1 MLKVINLTKSYGSRQ
16 VLQGISFEAE
26 PGQTVV
32 IMGPSGCGK
41 STTIHCLNRLT
52 EPDGGKILL
61 NGISVLEL
69 NTEQLLK
76 LREKI
81 AFVFQNFNLIQ
92 HLTVEENVMLPLINR
107 DLRQQELKNK
117 ADAVLQQVH
126 LEDRKDDYPA
136 NLSGGQQQRVGIA
149 RALIIDPNLLLLDE
163 PTASLDPILVKEV
176 LDVIEELT
184 HTQGQRI
191 VVLVTHQVAFA
202 LKVADLILLL
212 EEGQVVEQGG
222 PKQIFS
228 QPQSKLGQKYKQ
240 LLEYYR
246 S

>member
-1 MLKVINLTKSYGSRQ
+1 MLKVINLTKSYDSRQ
-16 VLQGISFEAE
+16 VLRGIDFQAQ

-41 STTIHCLNRLT
+41 STTIRCLNRLT

-81 AFVFQNFNLIQ
+81 AFVFQNFNLVE
-92 HLTVEENVMLPLINR
+92 HLTVAENVMLPLINR
-107 DLRQQELKNK
+107 DLLRYEIKNRAQRVLK
-117 ADAVLQQVH
+117 QVQ
-126 LEDRKDDYPA
+126 LFDRRDDYPA
-136 NLSGGQQQRVGIA
+136 NLSGGQKQRVGIA

-176 LDVIEELT
+176 LDVIEALT
-184 HTQGQRI
+184 KTKSQRI
-191 VVLVTHQVAFA
+191 VIIVTHQVAFA
-202 LKVADLILLL
+202 LKVADLIFLLDQ
-212 EEGQVVEQGG
+212 GQVVEQGS
-222 PKQIFS
+222 PEEIFS
-228 QPQSKLGQKYKQ
+228 QPRSELGKKYKQ
-240 LLEYYR
+240 LLDYYR
-246 S
+246 N

>member
-1 MLKVINLTKSYGSRQ
+1 MLKVINLTKSYDSRQ
-16 VLQGISFEAE
+16 VLRGITFDAQA
-26 PGQTVV
+26 GQTVV

-41 STTIHCLNRLT
+41 STTIRCLNRLT

-81 AFVFQNFNLIQ
+81 AFVFQNFNLIE
-92 HLTVEENVMLPLINR
+92 HLTVEENVMLPLIKS
-107 DLRQQELKNK
+107 DLVRQEIVTR
-117 ADAVLQQVH
+117 AQQV
-126 LEDRKDDYPA
+126 LEQVQLAERKNDYPA
-136 NLSGGQQQRVGIA
+136 NLSGGQKQRVGIA
-149 RALIIDPNLLLLDE
+149 RALIIEPNLLLLDE

-176 LDVIEELT
+176 LDVIEDLT
-184 HTQGQRI
+184 KTQDQRI
-191 VVLVTHQVAFA
+191 VIIVTHQVAFA

-212 EEGQVVEQGG
+212 DQGQIVEQGH
-222 PKQIFS
+222 PEEIFS
-228 QPQSKLGQKYKQ
+228 QPQSQLGQKYKQ
-240 LLEYYR
+240 LLDYYR

>member
-1 MLKVINLTKSYGSRQ
+1 MLKVINLTKSYDSRQ
-16 VLQGISFEAE
+16 VLRGIDFQAQ

-41 STTIHCLNRLT
+41 STTIRCLNRLT

-81 AFVFQNFNLIQ
+81 AFVFQNFNLVE
-92 HLTVEENVMLPLINR
+92 HLTVAENVMLPLINR
-107 DLRQQELKNK
+107 DLLRREIRDRAQ
-117 ADAVLQQVH
+117 AVLKQVQ
-126 LEDRKDDYPA
+126 LFDRKDDYPA
-136 NLSGGQQQRVGIA
+136 NLSGGQKQRVGIA

-176 LDVIEELT
+176 LDVIEALT
-184 HTQGQRI
+184 KTKSQRI
-191 VVLVTHQVAFA
+191 VIIVTHQVAFA

-212 EEGQVVEQGG
+212 DQGQVVEQGS
-222 PKQIFS
+222 PEEIFS
-228 QPQSKLGQKYKQ
+228 QPRSELGKKYKQ
-240 LLEYYR
+240 LLDYYR
-246 S
+246 N

>member
-81 AFVFQNFNLIQ
+81 AFVFQNFNLVS
-92 HLTVEENVMLPLINR
+92 HLTVEENVMLPLIHSN
-107 DLRQQELKNK
+107 LLHQEIKHR
-117 ADAVLQQVH
+117 AAEVLQQVH
-126 LEDRKDDYPA
+126 LEDRKNDYPT

-176 LDVIEELT
+176 LAVIEELT
-184 HTQGQRI
+184 QTQGQRI
-191 VVLVTHQVAFA
+191 VVIVTHQVAFA

-212 EEGQVVEQGG
+212 DHGQIVEQGR
-222 PKQIFS
+222 PKQIFA

-246 S
+246 N

>member
-1 MLKVINLTKSYGSRQ
+1 MLKVINLTKSYDSRQ
-16 VLQGISFEAE
+16 VLRGIDFQAQ

-41 STTIHCLNRLT
+41 STTIRCLNRLT

-81 AFVFQNFNLIQ
+81 AFVFQNFNLVE
-92 HLTVEENVMLPLINR
+92 HLTVAENVMLPLINR
-107 DLRQQELKNK
+107 DLLRREIRDRAQ
-117 ADAVLQQVH
+117 AVLKQVQ
-126 LEDRKDDYPA
+126 LFDRKDDYPA
-136 NLSGGQQQRVGIA
+136 NLSGGQKQRVGIA

-176 LDVIEELT
+176 LDVIEALT
-184 HTQGQRI
+184 KTKSQRI
-191 VVLVTHQVAFA
+191 VIIVTHQVAFA
-202 LKVADLILLL
+202 LKVADLIFLLDQ
-212 EEGQVVEQGG
+212 GQVVEQGS
-222 PKQIFS
+222 PEEIFS
-228 QPQSKLGQKYKQ
+228 QPRSELGKKYKQ
-240 LLEYYR
+240 LLDYYR
-246 S
+246 N